1 MHRRRLI
8 AYAGMA
14 MPLAFLGLPPYVYV
28 PATYAQ
34 LPAIGLTM
42 TGLVLFGARLLDL
55 LTDPAAGLLLDRWR
69 YRVHPFVWML
79 IGAPLLGAGA
89 SWLFTPP
96 PDAGALYLLLTVS
109 LTYAGWTLVA
119 VPYFAWGAELA
130 ETPSDHR
137 RVATWREA
145 GSVLGAVAALLLTA
159 AAARDAL
166 PVLRDAMLW
175 LLALALLMLVGVPRR
190 PMANGIVGVS
200 WTELWRHT
208 PSGMRRLLGLHL
220 LNATAASMPATLF
233 VLYAAQ
239 VLQLSERH
247 TGILL
252 LLYFLSAVAALPLW
266 LALARRVGESDT
278 WLLAILLC
286 AVAFLPAAFLGTG
299 DADWFALV
307 CLLTGATLGADIAM
321 PAALQAQLAR
331 AQSERL
337 GMPRHASAFGL
348 WGMASKL
355 AMAAAAGISLPLLS
369 QFDAGEARSAAL
381 PWLYAWLPA
390 SIKLLVAALLWRQ
403 RRLLLPADIDGEVT
417 RHETNATDNERL
429 ADAAAR
435 RL

>member
-14 MPLAFLGLPPYVYV
+14 MPLAFLGLPLYVYV

-299 DADWFALV
+299 VCSPVRPWVRISPCRPRSRRNWPARRVSGSACHVTLLRLV
-307 CLLTGATLGADIAM
+307 CGAWQASWQWRRPPGSVYRCCPNSM
-321 PAALQAQLAR
+321 PAR
-331 AQSERL
+331 R
-337 GMPRHASAFGL
+337 
-348 WGMASKL
+348 
-355 AMAAAAGISLPLLS
+355 
-369 QFDAGEARSAAL
+369 AAL
-381 PWLYAWLPA
+381 PCPGCMRGCRHRSSYWWRPCCGGN
-390 SIKLLVAALLWRQ
+390 AACCCRPTSTG
-403 RRLLLPADIDGEVT
+403 R
-417 RHETNATDNERL
+417 
-429 ADAAAR
+429 
-435 RL
+435 